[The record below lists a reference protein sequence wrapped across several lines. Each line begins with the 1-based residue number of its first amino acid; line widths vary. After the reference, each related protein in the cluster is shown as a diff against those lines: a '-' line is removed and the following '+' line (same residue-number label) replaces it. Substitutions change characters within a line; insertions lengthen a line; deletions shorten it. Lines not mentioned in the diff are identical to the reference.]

1 MNRYDI
7 MNNSLKKNIQEL
19 CEFLVDN
26 FNVTNY
32 YDLTD
37 YMVRT
42 YNFIA
47 LVYQKDKKLA
57 KEIEK
62 ELNESEEK

>member
-7 MNNSLKKNIQEL
+7 MYNSLEKNMQEL
-19 CEFLVDN
+19 CEFLVDE
-26 FNVTNY
+26 FDITGY
-32 YDLTD
+32 YTLTD
-37 YMVRT
+37 YMVRMH
-42 YNFIA
+42 NFIA

-62 ELNESEEK
+62 EVNKNE